1 MNENFV
7 FVRFF
12 RLTAVVCFIAALGA
26 CNTNETRPEGASSGA
41 EAKTAVVRHGYACC
55 NLHYSGD
62 WISDSNLAELPFIA
76 VGTPIGVK
84 KIDGNRASWL
94 APVLIVL
101 IKRRWSSGLTSWFCS
116 KTRS

>member
-84 KIDGNRASWL
+84 KIDGNRAYVEINGKPMRL
-94 APVLIVL
+94 GHDYG
-101 IKRRWSSGLTSWFCS
+101 RGEETME